1 MKENYKSKSLNEQF
15 TEAKAIPKD
24 ERENSAHGME
34 EKLTIIGLNG
44 GGTAKMG
51 FYTIIDE
58 KNRDIYKAQTL
69 GLEVGVVARYDVGIS
84 TGFIIDSSISKPD
97 ELESVN
103 INLSADVEI
112 VKNLLGA
119 EGTLSYDLKSG
130 TINTGATLDFDIT
143 PDKIKNIGD

>member
-1 MKENYKSKSLNEQF
+1 LKENYKSKSLNEQF
-15 TEAKAIPKD
+15 IEAKAIPKD
-24 ERENSAHGME
+24 ERENSAHRME
-34 EKLTIIGLNG
+34 EKLTIIGPNG

-69 GLEVGVVARYDVGIS
+69 GLEVGVAARYDVGIS
-84 TGFIIDSSISKPD
+84 TVFIIDSSISKPD

>member
-1 MKENYKSKSLNEQF
+1 
-15 TEAKAIPKD
+15 
-24 ERENSAHGME
+24 ME
-34 EKLTIIGLNG
+34 EEQLKWDFIQLLM
-44 GGTAKMG
+44 K
-51 FYTIIDE
+51 

-84 TGFIIDSSISKPD
+84 TVFIIDSSINKPD